1 MMLNKKNYYIIFV
14 CLVLIAVFSYLDF
27 ITGYEI
33 YFSIFYVI
41 PIIIITWYIN
51 LKIGVIFCFLS
62 AIMWFFVD
70 YLTDHK
76 YQHWSINYWNGI
88 VELVFYLV
96 ITYLVYRVKALLERE
111 KELVKINLDLISV
124 VSHEFNNLLTTIHLA
139 TTLLKESEK
148 NINKERLKFYSII
161 EQNYT
166 LLRDYI
172 RMLLNKSRIE
182 SGRLKL
188 NIERV
193 EIRKLIR
200 EVLFSLQPLIA
211 EKNIKIITD
220 FPSKIIPVKC
230 DGDIIELVLSN
241 LISNAI
247 KYSNIGGIIRIS
259 IESKEDCVEVSV
271 EDNGIGIKKEDIE
284 NITKGFYRTEEGK
297 KHAKG
302 FGIGLKMVKEF
313 LDLHDSDIKIE
324 SEEGRGS
331 KFSFQ
336 LPVYKE

>member
-1 MMLNKKNYYIIFV
+1 MIFDKKFYYVLTALFLIGII
-14 CLVLIAVFSYLDF
+14 SYLDF

-33 YFSIFYVI
+33 YFSIFYTI
-41 PIIIITWYIN
+41 PIIIVTWYIN
-51 LKIGVIFCFLS
+51 FKTGVIFCLIS
-62 AIMWFFVD
+62 AFMWFFVD
-70 YLTDHK
+70 YLTGHK
-76 YQHWSINYWNGI
+76 YQHWSINYWNGV
-88 VELVFYLV
+88 VEFIFYLM
-96 ITYLVYRVKALLERE
+96 IAYLVYRVRTLLDRE

-139 TTLLKESEK
+139 TTLLKESEI

-182 SGRLKL
+182 SGRIKL
-188 NIERV
+188 NLTRV
-193 EIRKLIR
+193 EIRKLIK
-200 EVLFSLQPLIA
+200 EVLFSLQPLIL
-211 EKNIKIITD
+211 EKNLKIATD
-220 FPSKIIPVKC
+220 FPSKIIPVEC

-247 KYSNIGGIIRIS
+247 KYSNPGGVIKIS
-259 IESKEDCVEVSV
+259 IEKKGDWVEVAV
-271 EDNGIGIKKEDIE
+271 EDNGIGIKKDDIE
-284 NITKGFYRTEEGK
+284 NITKGFYRTDEGK

-313 LDLHDSDIKIE
+313 LELHGSDIKIE
-324 SEEGRGS
+324 SEEGKGS
-331 KFSFQ
+331 RFSFQ

>member
-1 MMLNKKNYYIIFV
+1 MIFDKKFYYVLTALFLIGII
-14 CLVLIAVFSYLDF
+14 SYLDF

-33 YFSIFYVI
+33 YFSIFYTI
-41 PIIIITWYIN
+41 PIIIVTWYIN
-51 LKIGVIFCFLS
+51 FKTGVIFCLIS
-62 AIMWFFVD
+62 AFMWFFVD
-70 YLTDHK
+70 YLTGHK
-76 YQHWSINYWNGI
+76 YQHWSINYWNGV
-88 VELVFYLV
+88 VEFIFYLM
-96 ITYLVYRVKALLERE
+96 IAYLVYRVKTLLDRE

-139 TTLLKESEK
+139 TTLLKESEI

-182 SGRLKL
+182 SGRIKL
-188 NIERV
+188 NLTRV
-193 EIRKLIR
+193 EIRKLIK
-200 EVLFSLQPLIA
+200 EVLFSLQPLIL
-211 EKNIKIITD
+211 EKNLKIATD
-220 FPSKIIPVKC
+220 FPSKIIPVEC

-247 KYSNIGGIIRIS
+247 KYSNPGGVIKIS
-259 IESKEDCVEVSV
+259 IEKKGDWVEVAV
-271 EDNGIGIKKEDIE
+271 EDNGIGIKKDDIE
-284 NITKGFYRTEEGK
+284 NITKGFYRTDEGK

-313 LDLHDSDIKIE
+313 LELHGSDIKIE
-324 SEEGRGS
+324 SEEGKGS
-331 KFSFQ
+331 RFSFQ
-336 LPVYKE
+336 LHVYKE